1 MYKYRR
7 SQSEQVGVVVDWAH
21 SVEKRTTDEVNEFNR
36 YLSLGKHSVGRVDR
50 CSDDAANPELDSLVE
65 PYYCKKKYLVYYCK
79 RIRETV
85 SFNAFA

>member
-36 YLSLGKHSVGRVDR
+36 
-50 CSDDAANPELDSLVE
+50 
-65 PYYCKKKYLVYYCK
+65 
-79 RIRETV
+79 
-85 SFNAFA
+85 